1 MDNMHNWLVIII
13 SLVVALMLS
22 LLPMQEWAIW
32 ARPAWV
38 LMVLVYWA
46 MTLPHRVGML
56 TAWFTG
62 LAMDLL
68 HGSLLGSHAL
78 AYVLVIC
85 LVTRMYTRLKMYPLM
100 QQGFW
105 VLFFVILYQFVMY
118 CVQGFIGELPSSH
131 LYWLS
136 SLTTML
142 LWPWLFVLMRDCR
155 RRFGVI

>member
-1 MDNMHNWLVIII
+1 MHNWMVIVSSII
-13 SLVVALMLS
+13 VALMLS
-22 LLPMQEWAIW
+22 LLPMPEWAMW

-38 LMVLVYWA
+38 LMVLIFWA
-46 MTLPHRVGML
+46 MTLPHRVGVL

-62 LAMDLL
+62 LAVDLL
-68 HGSLLGSHAL
+68 NGSLLGAHAL
-78 AYVLVIC
+78 AYVLVIY
-85 LVTRMYTRLKMYPLM
+85 LVLGMYTRLKMYPLM

-155 RRFGVI
+155 RRFGVA

>member
-1 MDNMHNWLVIII
+1 MHNWFVIIL
-13 SLVVALMLS
+13 SLIVALMLS
-22 LLPMQEWAIW
+22 LLPMPEWAVW

-38 LMVLVYWA
+38 LMVLIFWA
-46 MTLPHRVGML
+46 MTLPHRVGVL

-62 LAMDLL
+62 LTVDLL
-68 HGSLLGSHAL
+68 NGSLLGAHAL
-78 AYVLVIC
+78 AYVLVIY
-85 LVTRMYTRLKMYPLM
+85 LVARMYTRLKMYPLM

-118 CVQGFIGELPSSH
+118 CVQGFIGELPTSH

-155 RRFGVI
+155 RRFSVA